1 MKQLKNFTNYIDSI
15 VPLKQQQIKYYNNFG
30 QFIKKYEDLEA
41 DSKNPEYM
49 KVEAIKMASG
59 DDKMALV
66 NELGALTD
74 NLTNPFIH
82 VRHWI
87 TMETLSLGCLVAAI
101 N

>member
-1 MKQLKNFTNYIDSI
+1 
-15 VPLKQQQIKYYNNFG
+15 
-30 QFIKKYEDLEA
+30 
-41 DSKNPEYM
+41 M
-49 KVEAIKMASG
+49 KVETVKMASG

-101 N
+101 SQKDQCSVRKDKAIKLMYKDNEKNMKLS